1 LARIVPIVAGIKSII
16 EHGGNGL
23 IVTIECHLSNS
34 LPTIVVVGFANRSI
48 DEAKERIRGALASSK
63 IPIPRKR
70 ITLNLAPADVPKDG
84 SGFDLPMLLAI
95 LTSSGMIRLP
105 PSDKT
110 IVLGEVGLD
119 GAIRPIR
126 GIIGKILSAK
136 QHGMTTFWIPSENMA
151 QASLIPN
158 VTLYPFANVSQL
170 YGQLNLQT
178 MPLPPVTPV
187 TTSGS
192 VSAKHQ
198 SNHQEFQTPTID
210 EVVGQEAAKR
220 ALLIAAAGHH
230 NILLNG
236 PPGTGKSMLARALP
250 SIMPVL
256 TPQELLD
263 VTHLHSLASKQ
274 FDQIITE
281 RPFRAPHH
289 SASNTAMLGGGAQPR
304 PGEISLSHHGTLF
317 LDEFPEFNRIII
329 EALRQPLEDRVITI
343 NRARDTIQF
352 PAHFLLVAT
361 ANPCP
366 CGFNGSKIAC
376 SCSPSQKFHYQKKL
390 SGPIIDRID
399 LYVDIE
405 EVPHRKLLTSQN
417 ANHPTDSIS
426 STDSTG
432 SDGSVDAASSAL
444 TLKNR
449 VAQARTR
456 QIERSG
462 KLNSQLS
469 NSDLKQTVQ
478 LSPAAAKL
486 LNNAADGMRLSAR
499 GYIRSLRV
507 ARTIADLENSP
518 TVEPHHI
525 SEALQYR
532 KKIAPELTSVT

>member
-1 LARIVPIVAGIKSII
+1 MAGIKSII

-23 IVTIECHLSNS
+23 IVTVECHISNS

-84 SGFDLPMLLAI
+84 SGFDLPMLLSI
-95 LTSSGMIRLP
+95 LASSGMIRLP
-105 PSDKT
+105 PSNKT

-136 QHGMTTFWIPSENMA
+136 HHGMNTFWIPSENMA

-158 VTLYPFANVSQL
+158 VTLYPFASVSQL
-170 YGQLNLQT
+170 YAQLNLEI
-178 MPLPPVTPV
+178 MPPPPTEAVILANDQAKVTQKAPEHP
-187 TTSGS
+187 
-192 VSAKHQ
+192 A
-198 SNHQEFQTPTID
+198 PTIND
-210 EVVGQEAAKR
+210 VVGQEAAKR

-250 SIMPVL
+250 SIMPIL

-274 FDQIITE
+274 FDQIITK

-289 SASNTAMLGGGAQPR
+289 SASNTAMLGGGQQPR
-304 PGEISLSHHGTLF
+304 PGEISLSHHGILF
-317 LDEFPEFNRIII
+317 LDELPEFNRSII

-343 NRARDTIQF
+343 NRSRDTVQF

-366 CGFNGSKIAC
+366 CGFSGSKVAC
-376 SCSPSQKFHYQKKL
+376 SCTPSQKFRYQKKL

-399 LYVDIE
+399 LYVDVE
-405 EVPHRKLLTSQN
+405 EVPHRKLLTSHN
-417 ANHPTDSIS
+417 ANRTINSGVHANSA
-426 STDSTG
+426 G
-432 SDGSVDAASSAL
+432 SAQN
-444 TLKNR
+444 LKNQ
-449 VAQARTR
+449 VTQARAR
-456 QIERSG
+456 QLQRSG

-469 NSDLKQTVQ
+469 NNDLKQTVK

-486 LNNAADGMRLSAR
+486 LNNAADSMQLSAR

-518 TVEPHHI
+518 TVEAIHI

-532 KKIAPELTSVT
+532 KKSTPELTSVT